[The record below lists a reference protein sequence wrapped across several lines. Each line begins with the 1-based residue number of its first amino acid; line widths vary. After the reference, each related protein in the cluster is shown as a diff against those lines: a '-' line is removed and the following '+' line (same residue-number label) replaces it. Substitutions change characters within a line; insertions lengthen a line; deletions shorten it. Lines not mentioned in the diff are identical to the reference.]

1 MFRIHERR
9 RNVEPE
15 SAQARRPDG
24 REQRRLGLEPGSKI
38 REPLPHEIST
48 GGSVASHTCN
58 YRALSQPVGHIRNDV
73 GHYRDRA

>member
-15 SAQARRPDG
+15 PAQARRPDG

-38 REPLPHEIST
+38 REPLPHEIFT
-48 GGSVASHTCN
+48 GGSVASHAVIIER
-58 YRALSQPVGHIRNDV
+58 YLSRSGIS
-73 GHYRDRA
+73 AMT